1 MSPEQTLRTPAY
13 LGMIMMGALSPDHAG
28 LSMDKQ
34 DMSRYPCIDKW
45 RKNRDSLKRNLNQ
58 VM

>member
-13 LGMIMMGALSPDHAG
+13 LGLIMMGALSPDHAG
-28 LSMDKQ
+28 LSMDDQ
-34 DMSRYPCIDKW
+34 DRRRYPCIDQW
-45 RKNRDSLKRNLNQ
+45 RENRERLKRNLNQ